1 MPKRLLAIGV
11 GGSGK
16 ASLTILKERLEET
29 YGYVPDNV
37 VLLSIDTD
45 DLGTRDIFAGTQL
58 LNRVDHRDREPEYLH
73 VVSPPGM
80 TMDTVFTDIVNGR
93 TAAYMDWL
101 EIDKLSR
108 VLSPS
113 EHDIRGGAQQRRSV
127 GRVALFLRWTRI
139 YDGIRAAIERVY
151 GKPETAEPVDKQELE
166 KSKRQIF
173 IIGSVA
179 GGTGSGFL
187 IDIANLVQ
195 HLVRSEPNWR
205 SVDVSGVIVLPDAF
219 QNTTTP
225 IEDPT
230 NLKPNSYAALRE
242 LDRFVRTHGTEL
254 PYMIRYGQD
263 LRSTTWSTNQP
274 LDHIYL
280 VDTASGADSGEQT
293 LAGDPMLGVFPVV
306 ADFIMAHVDESLGNR
321 LASLRSNAGQHY
333 NKEEGWQYSGFN
345 IRTYIFPVDDVIE
358 SFSYR
363 FLREMLAK
371 QYLPLLDKKTNAQV
385 EMDAGKAAIS
395 MFSQGSVGGK
405 VNPALVQKAIA
416 STRPVDPERPD
427 VSWRGLFNMIALSEG
442 SFAEDFQDAE
452 GWLVYLRGNLQPSKQ
467 GEYKN
472 EGFDEGYVRLMN
484 FSDNFLDEVLGPQID
499 PDDEESRMG
508 GEWDKILARYRDALR
523 QRFSEAVDAGLLEV
537 LNARDPNSK
546 ILLPARLPYARAMT
560 ATLKKTLVQFKVVL
574 QNEYRKEN
582 IDTRIRNTST
592 ELRNAIA
599 AMQQTRDARGGLFGS
614 RAVGDARK
622 AQSSFIGLFC
632 EKMELS
638 LHQRVYRTVIDVIDA
653 LGAEEKDRDG
663 AESTV
668 DVAALELENWQA
680 TMQEVDKL
688 LAGRSREHEVNREA
702 KRRVR
707 VRRYL
712 TDPEYEKQLYADPK
726 HSGTVGAR
734 VLGQVRGDR
743 GMTWERKEPT
753 EPLQFKMVTVWT
765 EEASGP
771 EEIADCFFQG
781 VKDLFQVVRENVS
794 VGDRVAAAFKSPASF
809 VGKVNEVSEPYLR
822 YNPALNNKQM
832 FSERYVSFNIASAK
846 ETQSQEFL
854 GSAGRTLAGQPDGYN
869 VDSEAERAVAC
880 TVVYIARGVKLTA
893 VDQFTACE
901 IDYRTKLY
909 KGVESL
915 HLFKEEQVVTDYEGR
930 IDILGEPDNKQRPLA
945 PQLVIA
951 MGDEAKLK
959 VFILAC
965 AYGLVEPGSHLDPDT
980 GLERTEI
987 FLNLGGDRRMP
998 LSRSA
1003 TVQHQDPRFTQVS
1016 ADEQIARIYLNA
1028 LQNFVLLATEKR
1040 GVPSG
1045 LVASLVDDLRRRAVA
1060 LDHIENPF
1068 TLSVRQVNT
1077 IMREVMV
1084 AVGPTESEEPDPR
1097 RREAINAK
1105 RRVDRY
1111 LQPFVR
1117 GRVASFKRS
1126 PAIRVRDM
1134 GTVMHLILNSEIN
1147 TLLERAL
1154 GGNG

>member
-29 YGYVPDNV
+29 YGRVPDNV

-45 DLGTRDIFAGTQL
+45 DLRKQDVFAGTQL
-58 LNRVDHRDREPEYLH
+58 TPVVDERGRESEYLH
-73 VVSPPGM
+73 VVSPAGM
-80 TMDTVFTDIVNGR
+80 TMDTVFADIVNGR
-93 TAAYMDWL
+93 TTAYMDWL
-101 EIDKLSR
+101 EHVKLDKILGPGER
-108 VLSPS
+108 
-113 EHDIRGGAQQRRSV
+113 DIRGGAQQRRPV
-127 GRVALFLRWTRI
+127 GRVALVLSWANI
-139 YDGIRAAIERVY
+139 YNSIVAAIQRMY
-151 GKPETAEPVDKQELE
+151 GDPEEEQPVDAKELE
-166 KSKRQIF
+166 KSKRQVF
-173 IIGSVA
+173 IVGSVA
-179 GGTGSGFL
+179 GGTGSGFM
-187 IDIANLVQ
+187 IDIANLVRYA
-195 HLVRSEPNWR
+195 VWSNSNWR

-219 QNTTTP
+219 QSYTTLMD
-225 IEDPT
+225 DPT

-242 LDRFVRTHGTEL
+242 LDRFVRTHGANL

-274 LDHIYL
+274 LDHVYL
-280 VDTASGADSGEQT
+280 VDTASRAATGEQD
-293 LAGDPMLGVFPVV
+293 LAGDPMRGVFPVV
-306 ADFIMAHVDESLGNR
+306 ADFIMAHVDNSLGNA
-321 LASLRSNAGQHY
+321 LATLRSNAGQHY
-333 NKEEGWQYSGFN
+333 SKEDGWQYSGFN
-345 IRTYIFPVDDVIE
+345 IKTYIFPVDDVIE

-363 FLREMLAK
+363 FLREMFTR
-371 QYLPLLDKKTNAQV
+371 QYLPLQDKKMQAQT
-385 EMDAGKAAIS
+385 EMEAGKATIS
-395 MFSQGSVGGK
+395 IFSQGSVGGK

-416 STRPVDPERPD
+416 STRPVDPERPN
-427 VSWRGLFNMIALSEG
+427 VSWQGLFNMIALSEG
-442 SFAEDFQDAE
+442 SFAEDLQDTE

-499 PDDEESRMG
+499 PDDEESRTG

-523 QRFSEAVDAGLLEV
+523 QRFSEALDAGLLEV

-663 AESTV
+663 VESTV

-712 TDPEYEKQLYADPK
+712 TDAEYEKQLYADPR
-726 HSGTVGAR
+726 HSGTAGTR
-734 VLGQVRGDR
+734 VLGQVRGDK

-753 EPLQFKMVTVWT
+753 EPLQFKMVTAWT

-771 EEIADCFFQG
+771 EEIADRFFQG
-781 VKDLFQVVRENVS
+781 MKDLFQVVRENVS
-794 VGDRVAAAFKSPASF
+794 VGDRVAAEFKSPASF
-809 VGKVNEVSEPYLR
+809 VNKVNEVSDPFLR
-822 YNPALNNKQM
+822 YNPALNGKQM
-832 FSERYVSFNIASAK
+832 FSERYVSFNLKSAN
-846 ETQSQEFL
+846 EQSQKML
-854 GSAGRTLAGQPDGYN
+854 SSADATLASQREGYS
-869 VDSEAERAVAC
+869 VDTEAESLVAC
-880 TVVYIARGVKLTA
+880 TVVQVARGAKLTA
-893 VDQFTACE
+893 IDQFSACE
-901 IDYRTKLY
+901 TDYRGKLY
-909 KGVESL
+909 RGRESL
-915 HLFKEEQVVTDYEGR
+915 HLFTEEQVATDYEGR
-930 IDILGEPDNKQRPLA
+930 IEILGEPDNKQRPLA
-945 PQLVIA
+945 PDLVIT

-959 VFILAC
+959 VFTLAC
-965 AYGLVEPGSHLDPDT
+965 AYGMVEAGSHWDPDT
-980 GLERTEI
+980 GLERTEV
-987 FLNLGGDRRMP
+987 FLNIGGDRRMP
-998 LSRSA
+998 LSRSQ
-1003 TVQHQDPRFTQVS
+1003 TVQGQDPRFAEVS
-1016 ADEQIARIYLNA
+1016 ADEQINRLYLNS

-1077 IMREVMV
+1077 AMREVMM
-1084 AVGPTESEEPDPR
+1084 AVGPTESEEPDQR